1 MGAGG
6 DDKRKA
12 GGEKRF
18 EGCQDCSG
26 WPEKNTPRAS
36 NSLCSVSLYLEAGLQ
51 THTHMINYLHTSYS
65 HSYIIEG
72 RPTHDHTHDHMTK

>member
-26 WPEKNTPRAS
+26 WPEKTLPGPLIVCARFR
-36 NSLCSVSLYLEAGLQ
+36 Y
-51 THTHMINYLHTSYS
+51 T
-65 HSYIIEG
+65 
-72 RPTHDHTHDHMTK
+72 